1 MDSHVASLVLPLG
14 IAVVIL
20 IARNSRPRKLRIER
34 LWIRPV
40 LFIAI
45 MAASLAAAAPAP
57 TAANIALLA
66 AAGLLGAA
74 LGWQRGR
81 LMQIHIHP
89 ETHDLTMRAS
99 PIGLVFILVLLV
111 ARYGLRSFMS
121 EGSQVLGVSL
131 IAAADA
137 FVLLTVAM
145 MVVQG
150 IEMWLRASRM
160 LAEAQAAKAGGQMPK
175 IIS

>member
-1 MDSHVASLVLPLG
+1 LDPHVASLILPLG

-20 IARNSRPRKLRIER
+20 IARNARPRKLRIER

-45 MAASLAAAAPAP
+45 MGASLVAAAPAP
-57 TAANIALLA
+57 TVANIALLA

-99 PIGLVFILVLLV
+99 PLGLVFILVLLG
-111 ARYGLRSFMS
+111 ARYGLRSFMGES
-121 EGSQVLGVSL
+121 SQILGVSL

-160 LAEAQAAKAGGQMPK
+160 LTDAQAAKAQGQMPT